1 MSISDQIVVMKEG
14 IVQQTGKPQ
23 EVYDD
28 PVNLF
33 VAKFL
38 GTPPIN
44 VFVGHV
50 QGSRLYIGADA
61 VLGVTGVPDGEVYVG
76 VRPEGFVP
84 CGDGPFACDL
94 RGIEVMGRDTSL
106 VLSNE
111 VSLNPV
117 IRAIVGGETP
127 VNEDMQTVRFELKS
141 GKVFL
146 FDQETEKRMYFEGSR
161 L

>member
-14 IVQQTGKPQ
+14 IVQQIGRPQ

-44 VFVGHV
+44 VFMGQVLRG
-50 QGSRLYIGADA
+50 RLYIGAD
-61 VLGVTGVPDGEVYVG
+61 VVFGVAGVPDGEVYVG

-84 CGDGPFACDL
+84 CKDGPLVCDL
-94 RGIEVMGRDTSL
+94 KGIEVMGRDTSL

-111 VSLNPV
+111 VSMNPV
-117 IRAIVGGETP
+117 VRAIIGGEDS
-127 VNEDMQTVRFELKS
+127 VDEEAQTVRFALKS

-146 FDQETEKRMYFEGSR
+146 FDRETEKRIDLEGSR
-161 L
+161 P

>member
-1 MSISDQIVVMKEG
+1 
-14 IVQQTGKPQ
+14 
-23 EVYDD
+23 
-28 PVNLF
+28 
-33 VAKFL
+33 
-38 GTPPIN
+38 
-44 VFVGHV
+44 
-50 QGSRLYIGADA
+50 
-61 VLGVTGVPDGEVYVG
+61 
-76 VRPEGFVP
+76 
-84 CGDGPFACDL
+84 
-94 RGIEVMGRDTSL
+94 MGRDTSL